1 MSLQENVTL
10 RSPQSKNIVYLEYD
24 LSNLP
29 PSSPGHTRFVCI
41 SDTHTRRFPVPDG
54 DVLLHS
60 GDLTNTGTLQEFER
74 TMNWI
79 YELPHKVK
87 IIIAG
92 NHDLPLHD
100 DWYELNHQRWSYSG
114 HAKPQNRERILELLK
129 GKKAQEANVVYLQDE
144 SHFFQAKE
152 GGRLWSVYGSPWSPE
167 FYNWA
172 FGYTAAEGPSLIS
185 KFHKTDILLTHGP
198 PRDIFDRTNSG
209 DLPGCPTLAAALPHL
224 RPRLHLFGHIHEAHG
239 AHVHSWSKG
248 NVGSVQNSAQTQA
261 DEPMVEDDED
271 GDDVT
276 VFVNAANWPMGQ
288 RKLEY
293 QTKAFG
299 RPGFRPVVV
308 DMLE

>member
-1 MSLQENVTL
+1 MGSLFTL
-10 RSPQSKNIVYLEYD
+10 TLYN
-24 LSNLP
+24 
-29 PSSPGHTRFVCI
+29 PSS
-41 SDTHTRRFPVPDG
+41 
-54 DVLLHS
+54 
-60 GDLTNTGTLQEFER
+60 
-74 TMNWI
+74 
-79 YELPHKVK
+79 
-87 IIIAG
+87 
-92 NHDLPLHD
+92 
-100 DWYELNHQRWSYSG
+100 
-114 HAKPQNRERILELLK
+114 
-129 GKKAQEANVVYLQDE
+129 
-144 SHFFQAKE
+144 
-152 GGRLWSVYGSPWSPE
+152 
-167 FYNWA
+167 
-172 FGYTAAEGPSLIS
+172 AEYFIR
-185 KFHKTDILLTHGP
+185 LTHGP

-271 GDDVT
+271 DDDVT